1 MKKYIISSLL
11 VATLI
16 SCDDI
21 KLTEAQRNAKQF
33 TIERIDASIAL
44 NVENVKEITVG
55 EPDTIISDMPLSFA
69 EIELYK
75 AQGDYY
81 QGIITHDSIMRIYER
96 ASQLSFDIRTV
107 AQFCLNDSLKNIYK
121 DELRL
126 SYPVHVK
133 FKSGD
138 TRNVSVVMDRDG
150 ITPRIFRH
158 KLLED
163 IDSYDNKLIDIIRSL

>member
-1 MKKYIISSLL
+1 MKKFLFFTILILVCSSCKH
-11 VATLI
+11 TN
-16 SCDDI
+16 
-21 KLTEAQRNAKQF
+21 LTEAQRNAKQY

-44 NVENVKEITVG
+44 NVENIEEITVG
-55 EPDTIISDMPLSFA
+55 EPDTIISDMPFSFA

-81 QGIITHDSIMRIYER
+81 QGKITHDSIMRLYER

-107 AQFCLNDSLKNIYK
+107 AQFCLNDSLKNIYE
-121 DELRL
+121 DELRM

-138 TRNVSVVMDRDG
+138 TRDVSVVMDRDG

-158 KLLED
+158 KLLRD
-163 IDSYDNKLIDIIRSL
+163 IETFDSKIINIIQSL

>member
-1 MKKYIISSLL
+1 MKNYILL
-11 VATLI
+11 GILAVTLI
-16 SCDDI
+16 SCDDA

-33 TIERIDASIAL
+33 TIEKVNESIAL
-44 NVENVKEITVG
+44 NVESIEEITVG
-55 EPDTIISDMPLSFA
+55 EPDTIISDMPFSFA

-81 QGIITHDSIMRIYER
+81 QGRITHDSIMRLYER

-126 SYPVHVK
+126 SYPVHIK

-138 TRNVSVVMDRDG
+138 TRDVSVVMDRDG

-158 KLLED
+158 KILKNIETF
-163 IDSYDNKLIDIIRSL
+163 DSKIINIIQSL